1 MFICAK
7 SWAKIYTI
15 GMAAAFMQMFDKYY
29 NGLFFSCVCCKAL
42 FIWAQKKAADLPPR
56 VPSGTRTLDPLIKS
70 QLLYQ
75 LS

>member
-29 NGLFFSCVCCKAL
+29 NRLFFSCVCYNVL
-42 FIWAQKKAADLPPR
+42 FIRTKKKRPFGR
-56 VPSGTRTLDPLIKS
+56 FCVPSGTRTLDPLIKS